1 MEGGERKDITKNYV
15 LQATSIYLYTAY
27 LVDQS
32 KNM

>member
-1 MEGGERKDITKNYV
+1 MEGEKRKDITKNYV
-15 LQATSIYLYTAY
+15 LQAMSIYLYTEY